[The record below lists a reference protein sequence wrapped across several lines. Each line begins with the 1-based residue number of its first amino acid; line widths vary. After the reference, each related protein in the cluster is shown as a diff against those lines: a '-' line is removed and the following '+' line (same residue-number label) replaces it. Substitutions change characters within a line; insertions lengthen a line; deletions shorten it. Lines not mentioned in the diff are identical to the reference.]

1 MHTKNGEIP
10 KVSLSTVKVFHVLQ
24 VRDKILQ
31 ALYNA
36 IISILEDERLI
47 WHLIERSGIEGL
59 ASVRFDDLEFV
70 RLFDQ
75 MW

>member
-36 IISILEDERLI
+36 IISILEDERRI
-47 WHLIERSGIEGL
+47 
-59 ASVRFDDLEFV
+59 
-70 RLFDQ
+70 
-75 MW
+75 